1 MRSNQPTFLIVGV
14 MKGSTSAAALNL
26 NKHDSVYCVTGYW
39 KRKVNAFHNVDITQ
53 LDGGLGEENSKE
65 LDFFNIDKN
74 YEKGLDFYT
83 KYFPIGKPYKG
94 ESSPNYFHDNP
105 LISTKRMYECFPN
118 LKIIILLR
126 DPITRT
132 FSHWNMIQKQ
142 NPSWGTRFY
151 GLDFENS
158 TKNSPTLN
166 TLLKRSLYSDTLKNY
181 INTFGK
187 SNVYV
192 GLQEQI
198 ANNPLEEY
206 NKIFTFLGADNL
218 EKDPGFKKS
227 FVSTYSDSIN
237 DNTLV
242 WLKEYFKSDVDNLK
256 ELYPNLDYS
265 IWNTY

>member
-1 MRSNQPTFLIVGV
+1 MKSNQPTFIIVGV

-26 NKHDSVYCVTGYW
+26 NKHNSVYCVTGYW
-39 KRKVNAFHNVDITQ
+39 KRKVNAFHSIDITQ

-65 LDFFNIDKN
+65 LDFFNRDKN
-74 YEKGLDFYT
+74 YKKGLDFYT
-83 KYFPIGKPYKG
+83 KYFPLNKPCRG
-94 ESSPNYFHDNP
+94 ESSPNYFHNNP
-105 LISTKRMYECFPN
+105 LCSTKRMYECFPN

-126 DPITRT
+126 DPITRA

-151 GLDFENS
+151 GLDFKNS
-158 TKNSPTLN
+158 TKNINNSNNILE
-166 TLLKRSLYSDTLKNY
+166 RSLYSDTLKNY

-198 ANNPLEEY
+198 INNPLEEY
-206 NKIFTFLGADNL
+206 NKIFTFLGVDIL
-218 EKDPGFKKS
+218 KKDPGFKKS

-237 DNTLV
+237 NDTV
-242 WLKEYFKSDVDNLK
+242 AWLKEYFKSDVNHLK
-256 ELYPNLDYS
+256 EIYPNLDYS
-265 IWNTY
+265 KWNIY